1 MNKVYYNSA
10 DFIRSML
17 YKYFLD
23 AANKDE
29 YKEVNKDFENNPK
42 GAIEYLLKHKKG
54 ECVNV
59 YYRKGIGWID
69 IVWGSE
75 SHGLC
80 HIFTKRPEIIKEIPR
95 ILKHGELITAPRKKY
110 KHNKYL
116 VIHSTHK
123 EIITI
128 ALTKR
133 EERGEYRKNWILTTY
148 IDEKGDFSQLL
159 NKFSSKSRKKE

>member
-29 YKEVNKDFENNPK
+29 YKEINKDFENNPK

-80 HIFTKRPEIIKEIPR
+80 HIDTKHPEVVKYLPDL
-95 ILKHGELITAPRKKY
+95 LKHGELLKIPEGKY
-110 KHNKYL
+110 KDNIYL
-116 VIHSTHK
+116 VFHTEFK
-123 EIITI
+123 QVVTV

-133 EERGEYRKNWILTTY
+133 DNGKVRKKNWILTFY
-148 IDEKGDFSQLL
+148 IDYYKGLFSILAD
-159 NKFSSKSRKKE
+159 KYSKRKK

>member
-29 YKEVNKDFENNPK
+29 YKEINKDFENNPK

-80 HIFTKRPEIIKEIPR
+80 HILHKHKEIVKDLPEL
-95 ILKHGELITAPRKKY
+95 LKHGEFVKIPDEKLY
-110 KHNKYL
+110 KNQYKGNKYL
-116 VIHSTHK
+116 VLHTIPKKISA
-123 EIITI
+123 I
-128 ALTKR
+128 ALTKFTNN
-133 EERGEYRKNWILTTY
+133 GKIRKNWIITSY
-148 IDEKGDFSQLL
+148 DDEENEFSQIVE
-159 NKFSSKSRKKE
+159 KYRKK